1 MKKDNLKID
10 KITLTSRLIVG
21 TGKYKNFKETA
32 EAVKASGAAMVT
44 VAVRRVNILD
54 RNKPVLMDYLNP
66 KKIVDLPNTAGCFNS
81 EDALRTLRL
90 AREMGGWKLV
100 KLEVLGDKKTLYPNM
115 IETLKSTKILV
126 KEGFKV
132 MVYCSDDPIIA
143 KKLEELGASAIMPLA
158 SPIGSGR
165 GIRNKLN
172 LSIILNNSKV
182 PVIVDAG
189 IGTASDAA
197 IAMELGCDGVLINT
211 AIAKAKNPILMA
223 ESMKHAVLAGRKAL
237 VIGYGDVGK
246 GSAQS
251 LKQEGMVVRVTEIDP
266 ICAMQACMDG
276 YEVVSPYVDGV
287 NNDSEESMNLAL
299 LEDTDLIV
307 TTTGNY
313 KVCDKHMLKA
323 VKNGAVICNIGHF
336 DTEIDTQYMRDEWCW
351 EEVKPQVHKI
361 FRDTKAGDKPNL
373 DSDDYI
379 ILLSEGRLV
388 NLGNATGHPSRIM
401 DGSFANQVL
410 AQMYLFEKKFA
421 QINDE
426 DKKQELI
433 KVEVLPKKLD
443 EEVAAYMVEGF
454 GGVMT
459 KLSSDQAEYINVPE
473 EGPFKSDIY
482 KY

>member
-10 KITLTSRLIVG
+10 KISLASRLIVG

-32 EAVKASGAAMVT
+32 EAVKASGAGMVT

-66 KKIVDLPNTAGCFNS
+66 KKIVYLPNTAGCFNS
-81 EDALRTLRL
+81 KDALRTLRL

-172 LSIILNNSKV
+172 LSLILNNSKV

-223 ESMKHAVLAGRKAL
+223 ESMKHAVLAGRKSFLSGRIKA
-237 VIGYGDVGK
+237 INNGK
-246 GSAQS
+246 AS
-251 LKQEGMVVRVTEIDP
+251 
-266 ICAMQACMDG
+266 
-276 YEVVSPYVDGV
+276 SPTKG
-287 NNDSEESMNLAL
+287 
-299 LEDTDLIV
+299 LI
-307 TTTGNY
+307 
-313 KVCDKHMLKA
+313 
-323 VKNGAVICNIGHF
+323 
-336 DTEIDTQYMRDEWCW
+336 
-351 EEVKPQVHKI
+351 
-361 FRDTKAGDKPNL
+361 
-373 DSDDYI
+373 
-379 ILLSEGRLV
+379 
-388 NLGNATGHPSRIM
+388 
-401 DGSFANQVL
+401 
-410 AQMYLFEKKFA
+410 
-421 QINDE
+421 
-426 DKKQELI
+426 
-433 KVEVLPKKLD
+433 
-443 EEVAAYMVEGF
+443 
-454 GGVMT
+454 
-459 KLSSDQAEYINVPE
+459 
-473 EGPFKSDIY
+473 
-482 KY
+482 